1 MGCYLIAWNMKTE
14 GKKVIVK
21 FCGGCNPKYD
31 RVAYWEEIK
40 ARAGDAVT
48 WVAAD
53 FPRPDGMLLICGCHS
68 VCPLKHYNQADYGF
82 FILVDSDRKSPGSV
96 AGSIIDKEG
105 T

>member
-14 GKKVIVK
+14 GKTVIVK

-40 ARAGDAVT
+40 TRAGDAVT

-82 FILVDSDRKSPGSV
+82 YPGGQRPEESRV
-96 AGSIIDKEG
+96 CCR
-105 T
+105 